1 MDTLPSS
8 VSSLQ
13 VPNYTLVQRK
23 SSDFSRFKPPHT
35 TTSSHQNLT
44 SVNNIPN
51 TFVSSS
57 KPPSFPQKATSK
69 LTKNN
74 SSFLQLPQPS
84 SSSSPKKVPF
94 VHRNAATGY
103 AAALIDVAQCSNRL
117 SSMDKDVKRFLK
129 LLSNPRLQ
137 GFMTDPHVKQSEKGQ
152 VVKEIA
158 EKGKFHK
165 HLVVLIKMLV
175 DKSNLG
181 MVTQVLMEF
190 QRIFEELSGT
200 SRFLVPS

>member
-13 VPNYTLVQRK
+13 VPNYTLVHRK
-23 SSDFSRFKPPHT
+23 SSDSSRFKPPYTAT
-35 TTSSHQNLT
+35 TTSHQNLT

-51 TFVSSS
+51 TCVSSN
-57 KPPSFPQKATSK
+57 KPPSFSQNSTSK
-69 LTKNN
+69 LSKN
-74 SSFLQLPQPS
+74 SSPFLQLPQLL
-84 SSSSPKKVPF
+84 SSSPKQVPL

-117 SSMDKDVKRFLK
+117 SSMQKDVKRFMK
-129 LLSNPRLQ
+129 LLSNDQLQ
-137 GFMTDPHVKQSEKGQ
+137 GFMTDSRVKQSEKAQ

-175 DKSNLG
+175 DRKKLG
-181 MVTQVLMEF
+181 MVTQVLKEF

-200 SRFLVPS
+200 NRFLVPS